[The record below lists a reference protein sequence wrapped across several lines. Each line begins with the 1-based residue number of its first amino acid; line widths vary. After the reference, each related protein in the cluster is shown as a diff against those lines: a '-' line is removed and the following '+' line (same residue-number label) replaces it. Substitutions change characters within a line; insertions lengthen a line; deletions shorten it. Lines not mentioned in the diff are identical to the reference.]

1 MGGFFQE
8 LAKKLADQWVALLV
22 VPGALVMVTVWWAVE
37 LGHAHALDWREL
49 TGAVS
54 AAALA
59 MGRQSGG
66 TQAVVI
72 VAVLL
77 AAGGTGLAVQ
87 SLAGITRVL
96 WLGQW
101 LGPLAPIRRWRVGRR
116 HARWEHCVEQ
126 RRALEREH
134 PHQSRSPDQQL
145 QIDLIADKANRIAYA
160 EPGRPTWMGD
170 RVHAVERI
178 ALHRY
183 GIDLPFAWPRLW
195 LVLPDTTRAEIT
207 AAHAAFAAAVAIG
220 TWAWPYLM
228 LGIFWWPASVVGAG
242 VGITGWA
249 RARSAMTDLAA
260 LSESAVDL
268 HGRALAV
275 AFGVCEPGAVGPL
288 SIAEGEQLTALIR
301 KGR

>member
-8 LAKKLADQWVALLV
+8 LAKKLAEQWVALLV
-22 VPGALVMVTVWWAVE
+22 VPGALLVVTAWWTVE
-37 LGHAHALDWREL
+37 LGQAHALDLREL

-54 AAALA
+54 AAGSV
-59 MGRQSGG
+59 MGRQTGG
-66 TQAVVI
+66 TQVVLI

-77 AAGGTGLAVQ
+77 AASGAGLAVQ
-87 SLAGITRVL
+87 SLAGLTRVL

-101 LGPLAPIRRWRVGRR
+101 RGPLGPVGRWRVAHRR
-116 HARWEHCVEQ
+116 ARWGRCVE
-126 RRALEREH
+126 RRRSLERAH
-134 PHQSRSPDQQL
+134 PRQSRTPDQQL
-145 QIDLIADKANRIAYA
+145 QIDLAADRANQIALA

-183 GIDLPFAWPRLW
+183 GVDLPFAWPRLW

-207 AAHAAFAAAVAIG
+207 ATHAAFAGAVAVG
-220 TWAWPYLM
+220 TWAWPYLL
-228 LGIFWWPASVVGAG
+228 LGIFWWPAAVVGGGIG
-242 VGITGWA
+242 VTGWA

-275 AFGVCEPGAVGPL
+275 ALGLSEPETVGPL
-288 SIAEGEQLTALIR
+288 SIAEGEQLTALVR